1 MGTFQVGCTIE
12 NHANPK
18 RSAKV
23 SRLLVDT
30 GSDYSWIPEGVLRKI
45 GVAEQKRDLA
55 FTMANGQVITQSVGF
70 AILRVNGSFTID
82 EVVFAQAGDLTLL
95 GARTL
100 EGLNLRVDSKNKKL
114 VAGGP
119 LLAG

>member
-1 MGTFQVGCTIE
+1 MLK
-12 NHANPK
+12 NHVNPRK
-18 RSAKV
+18 AARIPRV
-23 SRLLVDT
+23 LVDT
-30 GSDYSWIPEGVLRKI
+30 RSDYTWIPEPLLRKI

-55 FTMANGQVITQSVGF
+55 FAMANGQTITRSVGF
-70 AILRVNGSFTID
+70 AIIQVNGHFTID
-82 EVVFAQAGDLTLL
+82 EVVFAQRGDLSLL

-119 LLAG
+119 LLVG